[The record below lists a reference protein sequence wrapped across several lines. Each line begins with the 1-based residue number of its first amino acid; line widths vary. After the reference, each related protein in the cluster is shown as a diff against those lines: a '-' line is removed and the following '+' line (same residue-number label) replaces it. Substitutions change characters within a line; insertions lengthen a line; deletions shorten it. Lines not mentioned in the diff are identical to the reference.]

1 MKTHNR
7 TAGYSINTAKH
18 YINTKQAIYCL
29 SDELESQVKFENNQ
43 PTGEVI
49 AYKAWFSQK
58 GLPPFQVKFESEVPL
73 PSYLAMVD
81 FDILKHVKLV
91 ITFISAQMM
100 LKRLNN
106 G

>member
-81 FDILKHVKLV
+81 FDNLEACEVGYNVYFRANDVKEV
-91 ITFISAQMM
+91 
-100 LKRLNN
+100 R
-106 G
+106 

>member
-7 TAGYSINTAKH
+7 TAGYSINTAKN

-58 GLPPFQVKFESEVPL
+58 GLPPFQVKFESEVHL
-73 PSYLAMVD
+73 PSYLAIVD
-81 FDILKHVKLV
+81 FDNLEACEVGYNVYFRAKNVKEV
-91 ITFISAQMM
+91 
-100 LKRLNN
+100 R
-106 G
+106 

>member
-7 TAGYSINTAKH
+7 TAGYSINTAKN

-58 GLPPFQVKFESEVPL
+58 GLPPFQVKLESEVHL
-73 PSYLAMVD
+73 PSYLAIVD
-81 FDILKHVKLV
+81 FDNLEACEVGYNVYFRAKNVKEV
-91 ITFISAQMM
+91 
-100 LKRLNN
+100 R
-106 G
+106 